1 MALGGALILDRPLCY
16 YRQHSENLYAPI
28 ALGAATQRRRFERL
42 GFLLSYVPPR
52 LAEFGVAREVIDAFE
67 ESPRVEFERARL
79 SSGEGGRLEVFR
91 TERRRFQAY
100 YQNRSAGYRLFE
112 FAVGACALILPPR
125 NFYQLLHWYG
135 RNNFARLRSTFGKAE
150 PKVPPAFFQRLPVSP
165 SDLQS
170 NRT

>member
-1 MALGGALILDRPLCY
+1 MDGAT
-16 YRQHSENLYAPI
+16 E
-28 ALGAATQRRRFERL
+28 RRKFEQLR
-42 GFLLSYVPPR
+42 FLLAYVPPR
-52 LAEFGVAREVIDAFE
+52 LAEFGVAPDVIDAFV

-79 SSGEGGRLEVFR
+79 YSGEGGRLEVFR

-135 RNNFARLRSTFGKAE
+135 RHNFARLRGAFGKAE
-150 PKVPPAFFQRLPVSP
+150 SKAPPAFFQRLPVSP

-170 NRT
+170 DRA